1 MATTA
6 VRKRS
11 STTAGGRRAEQG
23 AATRARLYEETVK
36 EFTKRGVAGTEIAV
50 ITERVGITRGA
61 FYVHFA
67 DKDHVLRELLM
78 AEEQLIADGARA
90 AAGDDGDVTELFGA
104 VVDTV
109 LDAEQRIG
117 RRLVRDLC
125 AAQFRPEFAQLLAVD
140 DHPLGLMLVDEIT
153 RRAPDV
159 DPVDLTMVFLT
170 GLFGLLATDDGPPD
184 DRRRRLD
191 LLIESSTHAVP
202 PTNPSAVPP
211 TRRRRRT

>member
-1 MATTA
+1 M
-6 VRKRS
+6 VN
-11 STTAGGRRAEQG
+11 
-23 AATRARLYEETVK
+23 
-36 EFTKRGVAGTEIAV
+36 EFTQRGVAGTEIAV